1 MTCLGQ
7 MWLGPICG
15 AAALAFAAVFT
26 LAAVVAGFASA
37 LAFTVILAFT
47 GVLRGVLC
55 GIAKTRLRRLHSGRG
70 LYGSLRLSSN
80 RGSTNQARESSREK
94 KSIQVAFHVV
104 LTSLWVLGGGK
115 TAGCH
120 SATQPRRLGRTRWD
134 ALIEC
139 EHAGKVTWTGAR
151 VKMEFFAPAYLFN
164 ERERRRFGLA
174 TRATKSVRFK
184 KLGVRYPESALHLA
198 ERPGQRS
205 IG

>member
-115 TAGCH
+115 PPLSLSD
-120 SATQPRRLGRTRWD
+120 SATQAGPHTVGRTHRVRTR
-134 ALIEC
+134 
-139 EHAGKVTWTGAR
+139 GKGYMDGGTSENGI
-151 VKMEFFAPAYLFN
+151 L
-164 ERERRRFGLA
+164 
-174 TRATKSVRFK
+174 
-184 KLGVRYPESALHLA
+184 
-198 ERPGQRS
+198 RPGLFVQ
-205 IG
+205 

>member
-1 MTCLGQ
+1 

-115 TAGCH
+115 P
-120 SATQPRRLGRTRWD
+120 PRRLGRTRWD

-174 TRATKSVRFK
+174 TGATKSVRFQ
-184 KLGVRYPESALHLA
+184 KLGVRYSESALHLA

-205 IG
+205 CG